1 MKASVFPFVRF
12 SSAAQSDTRKIA
24 VAAGITEEE
33 TISAPLS
40 RAQLFQGTRGY
51 MRTLRSDG

>member
-24 VAAGITEEE
+24 VAGITEEE